1 MKLLTYKYNG
11 CETVGIVSAD
21 GKAVIPLSAWGLRY
35 PTMLAFLQE
44 ATDSEKLILKKE
56 EGRELSRVPIEQI
69 EFMAPIPCPVQ
80 DVICLGINYMEHA
93 EESAR
98 YSNEAFGG
106 ERPYAVYFS
115 KRVAEGV
122 GHNQPIQGHFDLT
135 ERVDYEAELAVVIDN
150 DCKDVSE
157 EDAYR
162 YIFGYT
168 ILNDVSA
175 RDLQTRHKQ
184 WYFGKSLD
192 GFTPMGPWIVTK
204 DEVAFPPALSIQSR
218 VNGELRQDSNTSK
231 LIFGIPHII
240 AELSRGMT
248 LKAGTIIATGTPAG
262 AGMGFTP
269 PKFLKKGDVVE
280 CTIEG
285 IGTLRNPVGD

>member
-1 MKLLTYKYNG
+1 MKLLTYKYQDG
-11 CETVGIVSAD
+11 EAVGVLSSD
-21 GKAVIPLSAWGLRY
+21 GGHVIPISAWGLNY
-35 PTMLAFLQE
+35 PTMSDLVAH
-44 ATDSEKLILKKE
+44 ASDSEIRLLQDQT
-56 EGRELSRVPIEQI
+56 GREPSRIPIGDI
-69 EFMAPIPCPVQ
+69 TFLAPIPRPSQ

-93 EESAR
+93 AESAR

-115 KRVAEGV
+115 KRVAEGI
-122 GHNQPIQGHFDLT
+122 GHEQPIQGHFDLI
-135 ERVDYEAELAVVIDN
+135 ERLDYEVELAVIIGT
-150 DCKDVSE
+150 DCRDVSE

-168 ILNDVSA
+168 IFNDVSA
-175 RDLQTRHKQ
+175 RELQTRHKQ

-204 DEVAFPPALSIQSR
+204 DEFAFPPALTIQSR
-218 VNGELRQDSNTSK
+218 INGELRQDSNTSQ

-240 AELSRGMT
+240 AELSKGMT
-248 LKAGTIIATGTPAG
+248 LKAGAIIATGTPAG
-262 AGMGFTP
+262 AGMGFEP
-269 PKFLKKGDVVE
+269 PKFLKKDDIVE

>member
-11 CETVGIVSAD
+11 CETVGILSSD
-21 GKAVIPLSAWGLRY
+21 GNYVIPLSAWGLRY
-35 PTMLAFLQE
+35 PTMLDFLRE
-44 ATDSEKLILKKE
+44 ATDSEKLILKNE
-56 EGRELSRVPIEQI
+56 AGRELSRIPVENVH
-69 EFMAPIPCPVQ
+69 FMAPIPYPVQ
-80 DVICLGINYMEHA
+80 DVLCLGINYMEHA

-98 YSNEAFGG
+98 YSQEAFGG

-122 GHNQPIQGHFDLT
+122 GHDQPICGHFDLT
-135 ERVDYEAELAVVIDN
+135 ERLDYEAELAVIIDD

-204 DEVAFPPALSIQSR
+204 DEIPFPPALNIQSR

-240 AELSRGMT
+240 AELSKGMT

-262 AGMGFTP
+262 AGMGFDP
-269 PKFLKKGDVVE
+269 PKFLQKGDVVE

>member
-1 MKLLTYKYNG
+1 MKLLTYKYQDG
-11 CETVGIVSAD
+11 EAVGVLSLD
-21 GKAVIPLSAWGLRY
+21 GSHVIPISAWGLNY
-35 PTMLAFLQE
+35 PTMSDLVAH
-44 ATDSEKLILKKE
+44 ASDSEIRLLQNQT
-56 EGRELSRVPIEQI
+56 GREPSRIPIGDI
-69 EFMAPIPCPVQ
+69 TFLAPIPRPSQ

-93 EESAR
+93 AESAR

-122 GHNQPIQGHFDLT
+122 GHEQPIQGHFDLI
-135 ERVDYEAELAVVIDN
+135 ERLDYEVELAVIIGT
-150 DCKDVSE
+150 DCRDVSE

-168 ILNDVSA
+168 IFNDISA
-175 RDLQTRHKQ
+175 RELQTRHKQ

-204 DEVAFPPALSIQSR
+204 DEFAFPPALTIQSR
-218 VNGELRQDSNTSK
+218 INGELRQNSNTSQ

-240 AELSRGMT
+240 AELSKGMT

-262 AGMGFTP
+262 AGMGFEP
-269 PKFLKKGDVVE
+269 PKFLKKDDIVE